1 MTRVYLGIG
10 SNIDAERNIA
20 LGLREIGKRIAKPQL
35 SPVYRAPAI
44 GFDGDDFL
52 NLVVRVDC
60 PLSALELIGEI
71 EAIHELAGRQ
81 RRADNKWVARP
92 LDIDLLLYGDLVSPE
107 RPLRVPRSDV
117 LDYAFVLK
125 PLADLAPEERHPVTG
140 RCFADHWRDF
150 DDSEQPLTPVRV
162 DLGLET
168 SLEVS

>member
-1 MTRVYLGIG
+1 MTPVYLGLG

-20 LGLREIGKRIAKPQL
+20 LGLREIEKRFGKPQV

-44 GFDGDDFL
+44 GFDGEDFL

-60 PLSALELIGEI
+60 ALPALELIDQI
-71 EAIHELAGRQ
+71 EAIHDLAGRQ
-81 RRADNKWVARP
+81 RRADNKWVARS

-117 LDYAFVLK
+117 LEYAFVLK

-140 RCFADHWRDF
+140 LSFADHWQDF
-150 DDSEQPLTPVRV
+150 DDSGQPLTLV
-162 DLGLET
+162 DLD
-168 SLEVS
+168 S